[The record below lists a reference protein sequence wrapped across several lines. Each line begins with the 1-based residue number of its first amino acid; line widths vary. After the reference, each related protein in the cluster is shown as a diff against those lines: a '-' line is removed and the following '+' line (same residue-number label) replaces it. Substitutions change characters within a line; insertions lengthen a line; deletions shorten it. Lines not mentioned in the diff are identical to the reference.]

1 MNIYD
6 AISFA
11 FGFAMF
17 LLICWV
23 AWRVGHLPKPSYPE
37 DGGASVADERID
49 SIRQSLDGD
58 RAELRAS
65 DFAALEPHTH
75 IRAGERK

>member
-1 MNIYD
+1 VTEIIN
-6 AISFA
+6 
-11 FGFAMF
+11 
-17 LLICWV
+17 WV
-23 AWRVGHLPKPSYPE
+23 IGTFVFVVFVWAAWRIGTLERGHVE
-37 DGGASVADERID
+37 DAGAKVADERID

-75 IRAGERK
+75 IRAGTRNE